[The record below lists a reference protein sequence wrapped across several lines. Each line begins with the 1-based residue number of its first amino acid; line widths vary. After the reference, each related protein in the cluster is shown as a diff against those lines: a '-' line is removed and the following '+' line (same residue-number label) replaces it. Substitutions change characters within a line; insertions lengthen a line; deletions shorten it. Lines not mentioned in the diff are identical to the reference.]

1 MKDYFFTEKNDRCNR
16 DLAIALCENGD
27 ADVQQMLIACLKYMT
42 TDEVKDMLI
51 HNEIVTDGF
60 MKLWEKGR

>member
-1 MKDYFFTEKNDRCNR
+1 MTIQCPR
-16 DLAIALCENGD
+16 DLSIALCENGD

-51 HNEIVTDGF
+51 SNEIVTNGF
-60 MKLWEKGR
+60 MKLWEKGSK